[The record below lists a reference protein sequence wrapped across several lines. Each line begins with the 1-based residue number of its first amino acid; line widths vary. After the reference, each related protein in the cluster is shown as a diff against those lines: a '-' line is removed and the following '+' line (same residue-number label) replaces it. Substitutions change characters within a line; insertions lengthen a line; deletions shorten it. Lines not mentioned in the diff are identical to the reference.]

1 MQMIWHNHVR
11 ADPCPMRR
19 TLLTKLQKTFVDS
32 YSSQKFAS
40 ILCAGCDEVD
50 RRTHEHR
57 IKTTQAVLSI
67 FGGHRPPLQF
77 LRPQW
82 RFGRCRCNQDVDLA
96 ALRGPFLEANGLTTD
111 KRGEILRSLARTIA
125 HTKIGHS
132 A

>member
-1 MQMIWHNHVR
+1 MEMIWHNHVR

-77 LRPQW
+77 LRPQRRLADRRMFVSCRW
-82 RFGRCRCNQDVDLA
+82 TIQSARNQFAKVRDVFGDDCFGRSN
-96 ALRGPFLEANGLTTD
+96 
-111 KRGEILRSLARTIA
+111 
-125 HTKIGHS
+125 
-132 A
+132 